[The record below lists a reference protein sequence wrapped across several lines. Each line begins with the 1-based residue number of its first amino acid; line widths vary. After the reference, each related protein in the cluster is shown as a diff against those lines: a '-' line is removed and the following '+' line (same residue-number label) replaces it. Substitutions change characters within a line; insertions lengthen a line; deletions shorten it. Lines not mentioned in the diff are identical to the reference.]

1 MVSLYFNKTWE
12 TVHLWVQARNSCIR
26 VAKPDNIQ
34 IFQMHQTAIM
44 DCSYMKHFAPPIFTN
59 INKYR
64 LHNFL
69 ILNAS
74 HLMCPVCLIHIH
86 QSHQSFVHW
95 SISQDTAATNFC
107 SVTNGLICAWVGSIV
122 TLLHKITSKLCLMC
136 CLWTC
141 QIESHA
147 VSSSAALVS
156 WYKML
161 PGRLRQHMFQISE
174 QGSPQTSTN
183 CQIYIKIPWTRFRAC
198 EASQKIEPSWKL

>member
-1 MVSLYFNKTWE
+1 
-12 TVHLWVQARNSCIR
+12 
-26 VAKPDNIQ
+26 
-34 IFQMHQTAIM
+34 MHQTAIM

-183 CQIYIKIPWTRFRAC
+183 CQNTQLETINLIMHPKSG
-198 EASQKIEPSWKL
+198 EQEQEPSFKPPARSCFECVLHYSILW

>member
-1 MVSLYFNKTWE
+1 
-12 TVHLWVQARNSCIR
+12 
-26 VAKPDNIQ
+26 
-34 IFQMHQTAIM
+34 
-44 DCSYMKHFAPPIFTN
+44 
-59 INKYR
+59 
-64 LHNFL
+64 
-69 ILNAS
+69 
-74 HLMCPVCLIHIH
+74 MCPVCLIHIH

-147 VSSSAALVS
+147 VSSSVALVS

-183 CQIYIKIPWTRFRAC
+183 CQIYIYIHQNTLNTLQGLWNLPQNRTQLETINLIMHPKSGEQEQ
-198 EASQKIEPSWKL
+198 EASFKPPARSCFECVLHYSISW